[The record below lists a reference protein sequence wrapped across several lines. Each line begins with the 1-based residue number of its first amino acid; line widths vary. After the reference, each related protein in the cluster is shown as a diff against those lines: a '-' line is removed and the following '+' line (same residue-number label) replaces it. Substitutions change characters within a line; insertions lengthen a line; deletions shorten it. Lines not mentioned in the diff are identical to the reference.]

1 MTKNKN
7 INITPSKGISII
19 IKNEIPSPPTKP
31 KKKRKYKRKVNTDL
45 LKMPTMPSYIPA
57 GDVSYIKPQ
66 YAMSSLNRNIIFPGV
81 PQSLPPPPQ
90 LPQITAP
97 PPLPQITAPP
107 QPPIN
112 ISFDNMFGGMLENM
126 MMPREYGYKSQS
138 YVSDN
143 IDEDV
148 MDALPPPQ
156 QDKYI
161 EKQIKPQIE
170 DQLKG
175 IEFDNEDDKL
185 KVYKQAV
192 NTKTAKE
199 WGTKHANKL
208 QEYDPKYNG
217 NENYKRNYITKLQ
230 EIINQDTMKTR
241 AGTKTNTTEN
251 KDKARELLKKIGIK
265 PKIEEVIPPPAPAA
279 PKTPAAAQPEP
290 PAKLKPPATPPL
302 PPQPPKTIISK
313 DLLNELEDTPE
324 VQAAKEKEKKA
335 EARKKKK

>member
-1 MTKNKN
+1 MAKNKD
-7 INITPSKGISII
+7 INISPSKGISII
-19 IKNEIPSPPTKP
+19 IKNDIVQPTPIKP

-66 YAMSSLNRNIIFPGV
+66 YAMTSLNRNIIFPGV
-81 PQSLPPPPQ
+81 PQSLPQLTPPPQLPQLTPPQ

-97 PPLPQITAPP
+97 Q

-112 ISFDNMFGGMLENM
+112 ISFDNMFGSMLENM

-138 YVSDN
+138 YISDN

-148 MDALPPPQ
+148 MDALPQPQ

-192 NTKTAKE
+192 SNKTAKE

-208 QEYDPKYNG
+208 QEYDS
-217 NENYKRNYITKLQ
+217 R
-230 EIINQDTMKTR
+230 
-241 AGTKTNTTEN
+241 
-251 KDKARELLKKIGIK
+251 
-265 PKIEEVIPPPAPAA
+265 
-279 PKTPAAAQPEP
+279 
-290 PAKLKPPATPPL
+290 
-302 PPQPPKTIISK
+302 
-313 DLLNELEDTPE
+313 
-324 VQAAKEKEKKA
+324 
-335 EARKKKK
+335 